1 MTTHATPP
9 VIIIGMHRSGTSLL
23 TRVLQQAG
31 FFMGVGASRNEEAAF
46 TNAINAWLFREASAT
61 WDRPESFDW
70 LLEDDTLRPWLLDY
84 MEGVVRGP
92 ASLRF
97 LGFRRGLRGG
107 GMPGQNRPWGWKDPR
122 NTYTLPLWLELFP
135 QARVL
140 HITRHG
146 VDVAASLR
154 ARRRGV
160 FNRRVRRYRSLRG
173 WYRNHPGAPARRGF
187 APQVRCRTLEGGFSL
202 WESYLQRAREHV
214 RALGPNAMEIAY
226 EDLLTDPARLL
237 PQALEFCGCP
247 PDAERVAAA
256 AAAFRPDRAHAWQH
270 DEELRAFAASVSDR
284 LARLGYAPPAENTP
298 GRTG

>member
-31 FFMGVGASRNEEAAF
+31 FFMGLGASRNEEAAF

-160 FNRRVRRYRSLRG
+160 FDKRAHRYRSLRS

-187 APQVRCRTLEGGFSL
+187 APQARCRTLEGGFSL

-270 DEELRAFAASVSDR
+270 DEELRTFAASVSDR
-284 LARLGYAPPAENTP
+284 LARLGYVPPADESSNP
-298 GRTG
+298 